1 MQLRDRM
8 PSESHDPSAM
18 RNERRS
24 TAERMGVTGIYFD
37 VMPAEAL
44 TYGDDFFDLVYF
56 SDILHSLVEMKNF
69 NIRERKYVQLRLEA
83 YGVTNSPQWGVP
95 STSFGSTSF
104 GQITS
109 AGGARTVQVAI
120 KGYF

>member
-1 MQLRDRM
+1 MFIVQEAIHADYV
-8 PSESHDPSAM
+8 SSHET
-18 RNERRS
+18 RE
-24 TAERMGVTGIYFD
+24 
-37 VMPAEAL
+37 EAIAAIEDL
-44 TYGDDFFDLVYF
+44 IHAGLAAPGD
-56 SDILHSLVEMKNF
+56 F